1 MQTRDN
7 VEGLHNDQAIQ
18 IQEKFFYCL
27 NIAFLEK
34 ILLLCR
40 LQAITLSFTVH
51 KEMYRIYANWRRG
64 AY

>member
-18 IQEKFFYCL
+18 IQEKSF
-27 NIAFLEK
+27 
-34 ILLLCR
+34 LLLKYCFFRKNTVTLR